1 MAITKPSLNAAVL
14 TTTAAA
20 PKLSPGENAPGEGQ
34 AARTLGTVAEP
45 VWQDPPMLSAAQKLP
60 PGEGAP
66 GEDQAASTLGTMA
79 APVWQDPPMR
89 SAAQK
94 LPPGEG
100 APGAAQ
106 AARTANG
113 PSLPALLATL
123 ADGPCEC
130 FPG

>member
-1 MAITKPSLNAAVL
+1 M
-14 TTTAAA
+14 
-20 PKLSPGENAPGEGQ
+20 
-34 AARTLGTVAEP
+34 R
-45 VWQDPPMLSAAQKLP
+45 SAAQKLP
-60 PGEGAP
+60 PEEGASV
-66 GEDQAASTLGTMA
+66 EDQAAHTLGTMA

-100 APGAAQ
+100 APEAKH

-113 PSLPALLATL
+113 HSLPALLATV

-130 FPG
+130 FLR